1 MSELKPCPFC
11 GGEARIDTEYDMD
24 GFGNFHK
31 VECKSCGA
39 SSKAHFCSQGNECPQ
54 YYQEVRDDWQNRA
67 NDSQLTTI
75 TKQRDEL
82 GLHLGGLLTTLRVK
96 QGLTKHEAGCVAD
109 GIERLLSTINEQKG
123 SN

>member
-1 MSELKPCPFC
+1 MSNIDLRVGEVFESELHYESEPFNDKFRFVIFQS
-11 GGEARIDTEYDMD
+11 GKAVAATWFEDQAEAICIAVNQY
-24 GFGNFHK
+24 
-31 VECKSCGA
+31 
-39 SSKAHFCSQGNECPQ
+39 SK
-54 YYQEVRDDWQNRA
+54 
-67 NDSQLTTI
+67 LTTI

-82 GLHLGGLLTTLRVK
+82 ELHLGGLLTTLRVK